1 LSKEDGMADATFA
14 AGCFWGVEEKF
25 RCVPGVLDAE
35 VGYAGG
41 STPEPTYRK
50 VCSGRTGH
58 AESVHVTYDS
68 ERVTYEQ
75 LLDAFWHMHDPTT
88 QDRQG
93 PDIGSQYRSVIFYH
107 SEEQKEAALA
117 SRASLGQSGS
127 FGGRP
132 IVTEIVSAGPFYRA
146 EEYHQRYF
154 EKAGRSACA
163 R

>member
-1 LSKEDGMADATFA
+1 MTEATFA

-25 RCVPGVLDAE
+25 RCVPGVIDAE

-41 STPEPTYRK
+41 STPEPTYK
-50 VCSGRTGH
+50 QVCTGRTGH
-58 AESVHVTYDS
+58 AESVRVVYDPQ
-68 ERVTYEQ
+68 RVSYEK
-75 LLDAFWHMHDPTT
+75 LLEAFWHMHDPTT
-88 QDRQG
+88 PDRQG
-93 PDIGSQYRSVIFYH
+93 PDIGSQYRSVVFYH

-117 SRASLGQSGS
+117 SCAALKQGGA

-132 IVTEIVSAGPFYRA
+132 IVTEIVPAESFWRA

-154 EKAGRSACA
+154 EKMGRAACV